1 MKYKKIL
8 TWACTA
14 ALFLTGCTT
23 DTASNGRWM
32 EDSNAVRIQASAG
45 STLTRSNPIDES
57 KQTGFNDGDKISVR
71 NRNITV
77 NYTLNGEI
85 WQPVDNDKYLV
96 WDKNDLKF
104 EAYYPCDGKN
114 TFSVGYIKQ
123 DQSNEEALAQ
133 SDYMRITSN
142 NLTEVPS
149 DKHLRLQLQ
158 RQTARLIF
166 KIQKFNDEFSERV
179 KVTDLKIYSQENT
192 NGNSAWEVIR
202 PYQQNGDGGVN
213 TTYTALVIPGVIYAE
228 LNTSENSY
236 NSEGEPQALNLETG
250 ELEAGKSYTYNL
262 IVGKN
267 KVTVGGVTVA
277 EWKTGNTL
285 QGGVAEEEDLT
296 PYVTMSAAS
305 KQTFK
310 MTCTGSY
317 TLPDLEYSVNNG
329 TWQKVVANQGVDFGG
344 DLGSLRLRGICPNGT
359 ATDYKNYSTIT
370 FSDPSV
376 EVECSGDI
384 RTLIDYTAYDAV
396 ATENSSF
403 ISLFNGC
410 SVLTSA
416 PKLHATALKES
427 CYRQMFEGCTSL
439 EQAPDLPATELQD
452 LCYHSMFKGCIA
464 LTQAP
469 VLQATALKE
478 QCYRQMF
485 EGCTSLTQAPVLPA
499 RELQNYCYFSM
510 FSGCTALTQA
520 PVLPATE
527 LKNYCYYSMFS
538 GCTSLAQAPMLSAK
552 ELGWYCYSNMFKGCT
567 SLVKAPALPATTLQ
581 PSCYSYMFA
590 NCEKLTEAPV
600 LKAMKMESNSYKNMF
615 EGCKSLVNA
624 PDLPAT
630 TLNINCYQSMFS
642 GCTSLKK
649 APELRAKKFEE
660 RCYCWMFQDCK
671 NLESV
676 TMLTNEYGSSPLVS
690 WLKGAGTEAK
700 NRRTL
705 KVYSKEIYNKIVKTY
720 DPQMP
725 DIWKIGANCK
735 VLDKDGVEITTTE

>member
-23 DTASNGRWM
+23 DTANNGRWM

-57 KQTGFNDGDKISVR
+57 KQTGFNQGDKISVR

-85 WQPVDNDKYLV
+85 WQPEDNDKYLV
-96 WDKNDLKF
+96 WDEKNLTF
-104 EAYYPCDGKN
+104 EGYYPYDGKN
-114 TFSVGYIKQ
+114 DFSVGYIKQ
-123 DQSNEEALAQ
+123 DQSTPKALAQ
-133 SDYMRITSN
+133 SDYMYSTYNVPSI
-142 NLTEVPS
+142 PS
-149 DKHLRLQLQ
+149 DKHLTLELERK
-158 RQTARLIF
+158 TARLIF
-166 KIQKFNDEFSERV
+166 NIQKFNDEFSTEA
-179 KVTDLKIYSQENT
+179 KVTELKIYSYENT
-192 NGNSAWEVIR
+192 NEETTDDWGPIT
-202 PYQQNGDGGVN
+202 PYQVGNGGVG

-228 LNTSENSY
+228 LNTSETHSY
-236 NSEGEPQALNLETG
+236 LPSEEPEALKLETG
-250 ELEAGKSYTYNL
+250 ELKAGYSYTYNL

-277 EWKTGNTL
+277 EWTPGTPLTG
-285 QGGVAEEEDLT
+285 GEAKEET
-296 PYVTMSAAS
+296 PYVTMTANS

-310 MTCTGSY
+310 MTCAGNY
-317 TLPDLEYSVNNG
+317 TLPEALEYSVNNG
-329 TWQKVVANQGVDFGG
+329 RTWLKVKEAVQGVDFGG
-344 DLGSLRLRGICPNGT
+344 NLGSLRLRGICPNGT
-359 ATDYKNYSTIT
+359 ATDNKNYSTIT
-370 FSDPSV
+370 FSEENVKVD
-376 EVECSGDI
+376 CSGDI
-384 RTLIDYTAYDAV
+384 RTLIDYTAYENA
-396 ATENSSF
+396 ATGNCRF
-403 ISLFNGC
+403 ISLFQNC
-410 SVLTSA
+410 TALKSA
-416 PKLHATALKES
+416 KELLLATALKES

-452 LCYHSMFKGCIA
+452 LCYHSMFKGCTA

-499 RELQNYCYFSM
+499 TELKDYCYFSM

-527 LKNYCYYSMFS
+527 LKDYCYRSMFE
-538 GCTSLAQAPMLSAK
+538 GCTALTQAPMLSAEK
-552 ELGWYCYSNMFKGCT
+552 LGWYCYNNMFKGCT

-671 NLESV
+671 KLESV
-676 TMLTNEYGSSPLVS
+676 TMLTNENYDSSLFN
-690 WLKGAGTEAK
+690 WLKGAGTEATK
-700 NRRTL
+700 RTL
-705 KVYSKEIYNKIVKTY
+705 KVDSKDFYNSTIVKNN
-720 DPQMP
+720 PEE
-725 DIWKIGANCK
+725 WKIGANCT
-735 VLDKDGVEITTTE
+735 VLDKDGGEITE

>member
-45 STLTRSNPIDES
+45 STLTRSNPIETDES
-57 KQTGFNDGDKISVR
+57 KLTGFNQGDKISVR

-77 NYTLNGEI
+77 NYTFDGEKL
-85 WQPVDNDKYLV
+85 WVPENDKYLV
-96 WDKNDLKF
+96 WDEKDLKF
-104 EAYYPCDGKN
+104 EAYYPYDGKN
-114 TFSVGYIKQ
+114 TFSVGCIKKN
-123 DQSNEEALAQ
+123 QSTPEALAQ
-133 SDYMRITSN
+133 SDYMNITST
-142 NLTEVPS
+142 LPSIPS
-149 DKHLRLQLQ
+149 DKHLTLELK

-166 KIQKFNDEFSERV
+166 KIDKFNDEFSERV
-179 KVTDLKIYSQENT
+179 KVTDLKIYCPGNT
-192 NGNSAWEVIR
+192 NGNSTWEEIT
-202 PYQQNGDGGVN
+202 PYKIGDGGKE
-213 TTYTALVIPGVIYAE
+213 TTYTALVIPGVINAE

-236 NSEGEPQALNLETG
+236 NSEGEPQALKLETG
-250 ELEAGKSYTYNL
+250 TLEAGKWYTYNL

-277 EWKTGNTL
+277 EWTPGTPL
-285 QGGVAEEEDLT
+285 QGGEAKEEDLT
-296 PYVTMSAAS
+296 PYVTMTAAS
-305 KQTFK
+305 KQTFMMK
-310 MTCTGSY
+310 CAGNY

-329 TWQKVVANQGVDFGG
+329 TWKKVVADNPVVFG
-344 DLGSLRLRGICPNGT
+344 DEHGSLRLRGKCSNGT
-359 ATDYKNYSTIT
+359 ATDYQNYSWIDFG
-370 FSDPSV
+370 FSRV
-376 EVECSGDI
+376 EVKCSGDI
-384 RTLIDYTAYDAV
+384 RTLIDHTAYETV
-396 ATENSSF
+396 ATGNWRF
-403 ISLFNGC
+403 ISLFKNC
-410 SVLTSA
+410 TALKSA
-416 PKLHATALKES
+416 PKLPAKALKES

-452 LCYHSMFKGCIA
+452 LCYHSMFKGCKA

-469 VLQATALKE
+469 VLQATALKG

-485 EGCTSLTQAPVLPA
+485 EGCTSL
-499 RELQNYCYFSM
+499 E
-510 FSGCTALTQA
+510 QA

-527 LKNYCYYSMFS
+527 LQELCYYSMFK
-538 GCTSLAQAPMLSAK
+538 GCTALTQAPNLPATILKKNCYQSMFEGCTALAQAPTLSAE
-552 ELGWYCYSNMFKGCT
+552 ELEWYCYSNMFKGCT

-671 NLESV
+671 KLESV
-676 TMLTNEYGSSPLVS
+676 TMLTNENYDSSLFN
-690 WLKGAGTEAK
+690 WLKGAGTEATK
-700 NRRTL
+700 RTL
-705 KVYSKEIYNKIVKTY
+705 KVDSKDFYNSTIVKNN
-720 DPQMP
+720 PEE
-725 DIWKIGANCK
+725 WKIGANCR
-735 VLDKDGVEITTTE
+735 VLDKDGGEITE